1 MKTAWLS
8 LFCFVPCL
16 AQHVRLDFTG
26 EISGTLAGD
35 DGTKIAGGNVSLRRL
50 PPQPPRLSQTTWTA
64 VTDAGGA
71 FRFNGLNEG
80 VYQLCAQVSKSVW
93 LNPCEWGPTPPA
105 VVLSAAQD
113 FAPIALVMKKA
124 AVVPIRLDDPGQ
136 LLAQSEGK
144 TSAAVVLIG
153 VANDAG
159 WFRVAAV
166 ASRDATGKTYQVQ
179 VPFNV
184 IVNLSV
190 YSPYFQLADNAG
202 APLPQTRAA
211 LIPISVAMGQ
221 APGTLRLSVTG
232 VVK

>member
-1 MKTAWLS
+1 MKITWLS
-8 LFCFVPCL
+8 LFCFVSCL
-16 AQHVRLDFTG
+16 AQHPRLDFTG

-35 DGTKIAGGNVSLRRL
+35 DGTKIAGGHVTLRRL

-64 VTDAGGA
+64 VTGAGGT
-71 FRFNGLNEG
+71 FRFSGLNDG
-80 VYQLCAQVSKSVW
+80 AYQLCAQIPKSVW
-93 LNPCEWGPTPPA
+93 LNPCEWGTKPPA

-113 FAPIALVMKKA
+113 FAAITLVMKKA

-159 WFRVAAV
+159 WFRSAAV
-166 ASRDATGKTYQVQ
+166 ASRDATRKTYEVQ
-179 VPFNV
+179 IPFNV
-184 IVNLSV
+184 TVNLSV
-190 YSPYFQLADNAG
+190 YSPYFQLADSAG

-211 LIPISVAMGQ
+211 LIPVSVAAGQ

-232 VVK
+232 EVK